1 MEMVFEYIGMLT
13 VATLII
19 FGLITAYLIISD
31 FLRDLT
37 LPRIKTPSSDMSAR
51 ELKKLRN
58 NIDMRLAKIG
68 E

>member
-1 MEMVFEYIGMLT
+1 MIVFECIGMLT

-19 FGLITAYLIISD
+19 FGLIAAYFIIRE

-37 LPRIKTPSSDMSAR
+37 LPRINVPNSSMSER
-51 ELKKLRN
+51 ELKKIRN
-58 NIDMRLAKIG
+58 NIDMRLAKLG